1 MTYLPTDEDLAL
13 LKNHSSHVYCR
24 IDLLNKDFA
33 TIDSLEGVAI
43 DGSISIDSESD
54 VRRTFNVTMY
64 LGKNSNLSNITEEEW
79 LSRNVRVYIGL
90 AGRSKAKIS
99 DKSPALLTE
108 QDIRYINAVTYYN
121 QKIQNFKTY
130 GYAKYGNIDNLN
142 RDKIDWTSSNMLRYN
157 EFVKENDI
165 EAGIYSTVLG
175 SDDPMYETDGET
187 GPYIAFALLLQTNNG
202 LIPLLKDDLWNYFG
216 ALVAKIKTM
225 PGGMTPD
232 NILAADAT
240 GIDEII
246 YGQKVRVK
254 CMIAAVE
261 GMKLNGATLEKVD
274 VSAISGWS
282 EAELREE
289 YGKSSRYV
297 DHSMH
302 DIQSAVIEGRE
313 RVTRIY
319 GKVFDEYS
327 RNASGSY
334 FDTSSIHWYNQGC
347 FSFSSNGFTYN
358 STTNTVSA
366 SCVDMVSRLNGDLA
380 GQLAGQAHRIDKKA
394 DINKSIEAVMKESE
408 FSKYCIDYWSRKV
421 PHDLDYDTGTTI
433 WQMLTELRDLY
444 YPFEMY
450 FDDDVFVCKEIP
462 SGFNDPPVLD
472 CDLFASLVTSDGES
486 ASVDYTSVRNVVEV
500 FGATIDADCYA
511 TPDNT
516 SYDASTHT
524 LSLTV
529 SADSAGFPAGTS
541 GSGPSITSD
550 KKIAFRCPVTI
561 TQKGALNIIWSIT
574 YSSTLEDGSVQ
585 AGQTQKISKLFAS
598 TTDPDGNDNEQDAT
612 VMQGSKYYVIQFN
625 ATTSCFYFIG
635 QQQSH
640 AMVKLVDTI
649 PTAAEIAAQKE
660 EENCDNLKF
669 ICVND
674 PNNIDDLY
682 NSQMTVEK
690 IGRRNKV
697 LSGGDYEGYP
707 PDARAMEVAEYEL
720 WKRARLTDGFSITIL
735 LVPWLDV
742 NEKIEYA
749 AKYLNSRTPVEWIIK
764 SISINLGEGTMS
776 LSLSRYYPYYPYIV
790 GEGNAQNSKHTYYM
804 DSLMDRYF
812 PSLTAE
818 S

>member
-121 QKIQNFKTY
+121 KKIQNFKTY

-142 RDKIDWTSSNMLRYN
+142 RDRIDWTSSNMLRYN
-157 EFVKENDI
+157 EFAKAYEI
-165 EAGIYSTVLG
+165 EAGTYSTVLG
-175 SDDPMYETDGET
+175 SDDPLYETDSET
-187 GPYIAFALLLQTNNG
+187 GPYIAFTPLLQTNNG
-202 LIPLLKDDLWNYFG
+202 LIPLLDNDLWNYFD

-240 GIDEII
+240 GIDETI

-282 EAELREE
+282 EAELRKE

-297 DHSMH
+297 EHSMH

-462 SGFNDPPVLD
+462 S
-472 CDLFASLVTSDGES
+472 
-486 ASVDYTSVRNVVEV
+486 
-500 FGATIDADCYA
+500 
-511 TPDNT
+511 
-516 SYDASTHT
+516 
-524 LSLTV
+524 
-529 SADSAGFPAGTS
+529 
-541 GSGPSITSD
+541 
-550 KKIAFRCPVTI
+550 
-561 TQKGALNIIWSIT
+561 
-574 YSSTLEDGSVQ
+574 
-585 AGQTQKISKLFAS
+585 
-598 TTDPDGNDNEQDAT
+598 
-612 VMQGSKYYVIQFN
+612 
-625 ATTSCFYFIG
+625 
-635 QQQSH
+635 
-640 AMVKLVDTI
+640 
-649 PTAAEIAAQKE
+649 
-660 EENCDNLKF
+660 
-669 ICVND
+669 
-674 PNNIDDLY
+674 
-682 NSQMTVEK
+682 
-690 IGRRNKV
+690 
-697 LSGGDYEGYP
+697 
-707 PDARAMEVAEYEL
+707 
-720 WKRARLTDGFSITIL
+720 
-735 LVPWLDV
+735 
-742 NEKIEYA
+742 
-749 AKYLNSRTPVEWIIK
+749 
-764 SISINLGEGTMS
+764 
-776 LSLSRYYPYYPYIV
+776 
-790 GEGNAQNSKHTYYM
+790 
-804 DSLMDRYF
+804 
-812 PSLTAE
+812 
-818 S
+818 